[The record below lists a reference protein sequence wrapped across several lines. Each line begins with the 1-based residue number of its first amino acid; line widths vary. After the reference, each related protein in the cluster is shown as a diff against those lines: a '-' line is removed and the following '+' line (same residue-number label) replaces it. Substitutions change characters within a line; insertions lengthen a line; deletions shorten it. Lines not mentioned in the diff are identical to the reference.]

1 MRSHLNVKQQQ
12 QRRWREKER
21 ERNDN
26 KLLVTLR
33 AVAAFERSRS

>member
-1 MRSHLNVKQQQ
+1 MNYAQPLECEAALE
-12 QRRWREKER
+12 REKER